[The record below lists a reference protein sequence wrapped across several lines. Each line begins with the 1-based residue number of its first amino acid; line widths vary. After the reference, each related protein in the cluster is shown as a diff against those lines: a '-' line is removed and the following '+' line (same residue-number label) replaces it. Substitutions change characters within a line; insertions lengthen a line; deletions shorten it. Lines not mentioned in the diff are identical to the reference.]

1 MRRGALEHG
10 GEVPG
15 FDQLAVDHSLA
26 ANGVE
31 PGAMQEGTLQRVVGE
46 RLVEPGEGR
55 GGLGQGAGERR
66 IRGRPGL
73 QPGVEHSPLSVCLCT
88 PRVRCTAA
96 PIAGYSHEIRDLPC
110 PDVLWPDSP
119 NSGFILREP
128 PSLLI

>member
-1 MRRGALEHG
+1 
-10 GEVPG
+10 VPG

-96 PIAGYSHEIRDLPC
+96 PIAGKSEIYHVLMFYGPIRQIAALFSGSPLPC
-110 PDVLWPDSP
+110 SFDVSY
-119 NSGFILREP
+119 LR
-128 PSLLI
+128 